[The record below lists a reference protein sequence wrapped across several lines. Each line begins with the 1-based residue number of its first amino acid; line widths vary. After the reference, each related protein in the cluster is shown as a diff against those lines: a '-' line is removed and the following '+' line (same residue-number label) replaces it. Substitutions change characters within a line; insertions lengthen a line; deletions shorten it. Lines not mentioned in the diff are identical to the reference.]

1 MSKIYYISKEDLAKK
16 YTLYNFI
23 YPNEEL
29 NYYISDDFSTEF
41 YIALAKAGF
50 ISVYQE
56 EDGLAYLLPEMQY
69 SYAVLDF
76 ENLHISKKVAKL
88 LKKDNYT
95 FKVSNNIKG
104 VINSIKAYHEDCWIE
119 GLYEELLY
127 NLLKEEH
134 ENFELMSF
142 EVWQDDILVA
152 GEIGYKIKN
161 TYTSLS
167 GFAIKEK
174 KYNNYGKLQLTLTAK
189 YLEANNYAFWN
200 LGHPYMM
207 YKTDL
212 GAKVLFRKEFLYRWL
227 REVEHA

>member
-1 MSKIYYISKEDLAKK
+1 LAR
-16 YTLYNFI
+16 
-23 YPNEEL
+23 
-29 NYYISDDFSTEF
+29 
-41 YIALAKAGF
+41 AGF

-56 EDGLAYLLPEMQY
+56 ENNVAYLLPEMQY

-88 LKKDNYT
+88 LKKDTYT
-95 FKVSNNIKG
+95 LKINHDIKG
-104 VINSIKAYHEDCWIE
+104 VIQAIKTYHDECWID

-142 EVWQDDILVA
+142 EVWEDSKLIA
-152 GEIGYKIKN
+152 GEIGYKIGK

-167 GFAIKEK
+167 GFATKEK
-174 KYNNYGKLQLTLTAK
+174 RYNNYGKLQLTLTAR
-189 YLEANNYAFWN
+189 YLEKNNYAFWN

-212 GAKVLFRKEFLYRWL
+212 GARVLFRKEFLYRWF
-227 REVEHA
+227 REIDNV

>member
-1 MSKIYYISKEDLAKK
+1 MSKIYYISKDDIKNNDILHG
-16 YTLYNFI
+16 FI
-23 YPNEEL
+23 YPSEEHT
-29 NYYISDDFSTEF
+29 YYVSDDFSCDF
-41 YIALAKAGF
+41 YIALARAGF

-56 EDGLAYLLPEMQY
+56 ENNVAYLLPEMQY

-88 LKKDNYT
+88 LKKDTYT
-95 FKVSNNIKG
+95 LKINHDIKG
-104 VINSIKAYHEDCWIE
+104 VIQAIKTYHDECWID

-142 EVWQDDILVA
+142 EVWEDSKLIA
-152 GEIGYKIKN
+152 GEIGYKIGK

-167 GFAIKEK
+167 GFATKEK
-174 KYNNYGKLQLTLTAK
+174 RYNNYGKLQLTLTAR
-189 YLEANNYAFWN
+189 YLEKNNYAFWN

-212 GAKVLFRKEFLYRWL
+212 GARVLFRKEFLYRWF
-227 REVEHA
+227 REIDNV